1 MTYWPFAT
9 SITMDK
15 QIKKIAYLVIPK
27 VPWTS
32 LDIWSSK
39 GRTFTGPKHFLL
51 DQKKKFTQ
59 FKCNILFSCIFIY
72 VSPVFNFI
80 MPIFTKVII
89 FAIFCMS
96 CVVALIVIQPFV
108 IGQPLYVK
116 FMCLSIFLMLLR
128 FLPLVVTFRVFPF
141 QILPGIAPGTYPS
154 PNILITTKDRWQII
168 AWNLAMCDSLFKA

>member
-1 MTYWPFAT
+1 LLTQSFQRYLGLHWTFGPVKVELLPDQITFYWT
-9 SITMDK
+9 
-15 QIKKIAYLVIPK
+15 
-27 VPWTS
+27 
-32 LDIWSSK
+32 
-39 GRTFTGPKHFLL
+39 
-51 DQKKKFTQ
+51 KKKLTQ

-141 QILPGIAPGTYPS
+141 QTLPGIAPATYPS
-154 PNILITTKDRWQII
+154 PNILITTNYCLK
-168 AWNLAMCDSLFKA
+168 